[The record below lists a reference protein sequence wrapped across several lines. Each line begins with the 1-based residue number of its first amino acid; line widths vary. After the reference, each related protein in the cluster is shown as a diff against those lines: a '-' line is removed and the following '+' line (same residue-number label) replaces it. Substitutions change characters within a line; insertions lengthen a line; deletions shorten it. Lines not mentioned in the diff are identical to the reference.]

1 MSEYIIT
8 QGVDLHKRY
17 FVYNSLDRRDG
28 EEKEGKVYLNDMEGM
43 ERYFSQFDVPSEVA
57 VEASGSWYWFVD
69 MLQKNGVKVHLS
81 NPKQTKAI
89 AWAKVKND
97 KVDARML
104 RKLLESNLLPECW
117 IPEKKARDLREIIR
131 YRMKLVSIR
140 SQLKNMIHSYL
151 SKQNVIPEWKN
162 IWQGKGREWL
172 EEIVLDY
179 PHQEMKFYCLKIID
193 VLDGIIQIYDEKLKE
208 SEYKPEGLD
217 LVLTLPNTGYTR
229 ALTIVL
235 ETGPIEMFKSAKG
248 YVSCCGLAP
257 RTRES
262 GGKIKQGGL
271 SKEARLPLKYTY
283 IEIANGRGKLDELL
297 ERYYERIKRRKGKSI
312 AKISLARKIA
322 KGVYHMLKKKIT
334 FQEYERVY
342 LVR

>member
-1 MSEYIIT
+1 MNRYIIQ
-8 QGVDLHKRY
+8 QGVDLHKKY
-17 FVYNSLDRRDG
+17 FVYNSMDRRSG
-28 EEKEGKVYLNDMEGM
+28 KKKEGRVYNNDREEMEK
-43 ERYFSQFDVPSEVA
+43 YLSQFDVPSEVV

-69 MLQKNGVKVHLS
+69 ILQKKGVKVHLS

-97 KVDARML
+97 KVDAKML
-104 RKLLESNLLPECW
+104 RELLQARLLPECW
-117 IPEKKARDLREIIR
+117 IPEKEIRDLREIVR
-131 YRMKLVSIR
+131 YRTKLVSIR

-151 SKQNVIPEWKN
+151 SKQNVPLQWEN
-162 IWQGKGREWL
+162 IWQGRGKKWL
-172 EEIVLDY
+172 EEVTLDY

-193 VLDGIIQIYDEKLKE
+193 SLDKVIQIYDEKLRT
-208 SEYKPEGLD
+208 SDYRPEGLD

-262 GGKIKQGGL
+262 GGKVRQGGL

-283 IEIANGRGKLDELL
+283 IEIANGRRRFDCVL
-297 ERYYERIKRRKGKSI
+297 EKYYERIEKKKGKGI

-322 KGVYHMLKKKIT
+322 KGVYHMLKKGIT
-334 FQEYERVY
+334 FQEYERIY
-342 LVR
+342 LAR